1 MWPSIVHYHQSCRT
15 LDDGGLISY
24 PTESV
29 FGVGCDPHQLDA
41 VDRLLTLKRRS
52 WTKGLILIASEP
64 EQLEDWVDW
73 SSVPNLSTILESWP
87 GPETWVVP
95 VAEHVSPFLR
105 GQFNSLAV
113 RVSAHPVVRGICD
126 HFGSA
131 IISTSA
137 NHAGQREARTSFA
150 VRQLFKDKI
159 DYYVPGHTINRNDK
173 NSRPSRIR
181 MAATGQVLRA

>member
-1 MWPSIVHYHQSCRT
+1 MWPSLVHYQQSCRA
-15 LDDGGLISY
+15 LDEGGVISY
-24 PTESV
+24 ATESV
-29 FGVGCDPHQLDA
+29 FGIGCDPHRLDA
-41 VDRLLTLKRRS
+41 VERILTLKRRS

-73 SSVPNLSTILESWP
+73 SEVPNVQTIFESWP

-95 VAEHVSPFLR
+95 VADHVSQLLR

-113 RVSAHPVVRGICD
+113 RVSAHEVVRGICNQ
-126 HFGSA
+126 FGSA
-131 IISTSA
+131 IVSTSA
-137 NHAGQREARTSFA
+137 NRAGRREARSSFA
-150 VRQLFKDKI
+150 VRKLFKDKI
-159 DYYVPGHTINRNDK
+159 DYYVPGTTGK